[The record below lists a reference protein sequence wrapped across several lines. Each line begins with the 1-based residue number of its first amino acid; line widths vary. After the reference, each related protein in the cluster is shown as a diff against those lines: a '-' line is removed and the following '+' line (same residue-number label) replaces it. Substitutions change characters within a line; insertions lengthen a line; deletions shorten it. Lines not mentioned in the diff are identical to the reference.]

1 MGSIQRIM
9 DYLKKIGEEFPTVL
23 GEKGQKEFTLGIA
36 DMGISFLFD
45 QSLSELGVERIN
57 DRFLADIDEEIKLR
71 VHYGHPPKMD
81 RIEKIFDSGHTWA
94 SYLSDGKYILQN
106 KALESSLSPTIFV
119 ILEPGLRSGEIYI
132 ARTLREQHLPPDPLG
147 HPLNQVLM
155 ILLLSL
161 GKGVLFHACGVAD
174 KDSGHL
180 FLGNSGD
187 GKSTMAKLWFDRNAT
202 VLNDDRIVVREKDGA
217 FWIYGTPWH
226 GDFRELSPSGLPIQK
241 IFFLRRGEKN
251 GVVLKKGAKAVAM
264 LLARSFPPLWDD
276 KGMAFTTDLCRRILS
291 KIPCYELSFTPDA
304 GIVDFVRSV

>member
-1 MGSIQRIM
+1 MPAQK
-9 DYLKKIGEEFPTVL
+9 D
-23 GEKGQKEFTLGIA
+23 QKEFTLGIA

-45 QSLSELGVERIN
+45 QSLSELGVEHIN
-57 DRFLADIDEEIKLR
+57 DRFLADINEEIKLR
-71 VHYGHPPKMD
+71 VHYSDPPKMD

-94 SYLSDGKYILQN
+94 SYRSDGKFVLQN

-132 ARTLREQHLPPDPLG
+132 AHTLREQHLPPDPLG

-202 VLNDDRIVVREKDGA
+202 VLNDDRIVVREKEDT

-226 GDFRELSPSGLPIQK
+226 GDFRELSPKGLPIQK

-251 GVVLKKGAKAVAM
+251 GVVLKKGAEAASM
-264 LLARSFPPLWDD
+264 LLTRSFPPLWDH
-276 KGMAFTTDLCRRILS
+276 KGMAFTIGLCHQIVN
-291 KIPCYELSFTPDA
+291 KIPCYELRFVPDA
-304 GIVDFVRSV
+304 GILDFVRNI